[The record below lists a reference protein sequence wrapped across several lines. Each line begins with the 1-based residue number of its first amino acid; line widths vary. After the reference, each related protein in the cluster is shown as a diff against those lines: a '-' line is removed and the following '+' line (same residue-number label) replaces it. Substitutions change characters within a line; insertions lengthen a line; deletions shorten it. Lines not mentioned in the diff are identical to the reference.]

1 MKLSIKAVKPF
12 TELTLNVAGI
22 SKPIVVGVKSYP
34 FDELLQVRDRMTSIL
49 ESSKLEQ
56 INAIL
61 EKLSTEGDKTSEEF
75 YSERAELLEQQK
87 AIQENQE
94 EALLTFYKD
103 QIVFLRNIEVT
114 IEDKDLSIKD
124 TRDVTPI
131 ESLWENGEDCL
142 AVLLN
147 TFLNY
152 VPFRDSL
159 FTKLTQAI
167 FNPTESG
174 KTKN

>member
-1 MKLSIKAVKPF
+1 MKLSIKSVKPF

-22 SKPIVVGVKSYP
+22 QKPIIVGVKSYA
-34 FDELLQVRDRMTSIL
+34 FDELLQVRDRMTGIL

-56 INAIL
+56 TNAML
-61 EKLSTEGDKTSEEF
+61 EKLASEGDKTSDSF
-75 YSERAELLEQQK
+75 YEERALLLQEQK
-87 AIQENQE
+87 SIQETQE
-94 EALLTFYKD
+94 EALLSLYKY
-103 QIVFLRNIEVT
+103 QIMFLRNIEVT
-114 IEDKDLSIKD
+114 TEDKDLVIKD
-124 TRDVTPI
+124 TRDATPI
-131 ESLWENGEDCL
+131 ESLWETEEDCL
-142 AVLLN
+142 VVLLD